1 MGSFSLM
8 HWIVIS
14 MILAL
19 PLILVGVPV
28 ARILRRV
35 GFSRWWCLLC
45 FLPYGVGVLIGV
57 WVLAFIRW
65 PALDEIT
72 EKRAVA

>member
-1 MGSFSLM
+1 MGSLSLM
-8 HWIVIS
+8 HWVVIS
-14 MILAL
+14 MILSL
-19 PLILVGVPV
+19 PLIVAGVPV

-45 FLPYGVGVLIGV
+45 LLPYGVGILVGV

-65 PALDEIT
+65 PALDGASQQS
-72 EKRAVA
+72 AVV